1 MTFDYLDVIFS
12 EFICQYRYP
21 LDRVM
26 TILCIHT
33 FQSLE
38 KKIPVSMFA

>member
-1 MTFDYLDVIFS
+1 MTFDYVNVIFS
-12 EFICQYRYP
+12 EFIFQYRYP

-26 TILCIHT
+26 TILWIHT

-38 KKIPVSMFA
+38 KKIPV